1 MRRAIVCCLFML
13 MAALSTGAAAAQ
25 NLTGQT
31 RSARGF
37 EQYLTNGKL
46 RLTIADAVRLM
57 LLNNSDIHVQ
67 QQSVEQARD
76 AVVRSLA
83 PFDPLLNSAFSAN
96 RQTTP
101 TFSQLSS
108 GTPTLSNL
116 GHNAQVG
123 VQKTFSTG
131 TQVQSQFQTARTSTN
146 SIYNFFNPS
155 YFSDLSFSISQP
167 LLRNRGI
174 FVNRAPILI
183 AQRNLDQSQAEFR
196 QQINDAIQRVVLQY
210 WRVVLD
216 RENLQ
221 VLSQSYKAAQASY
234 DHDKRALQLGALSP
248 LDIYQSQSE
257 VATRKVTV
265 IRAQYILKQDED
277 QLRMTLGADL
287 DPAYSSLDLELV
299 EPPKPPEPLLSVN
312 TDKKIA
318 EALSRRPDLSALD
331 RQLEGSKLSIRLSKN
346 RLKPDLELSAQYSS
360 SGLGG
365 NQYSSAGAR
374 ALIASGGLGDA
385 LGQAFGFGFP
395 SYGVTLQLNF
405 PIKNHAA
412 EANLADARVRREQT
426 LYLIRRTREQV
437 RLEVENAVSELEQAK
452 QSIAAAGTARD
463 LAQKNVEAQQRKYEL
478 GSGLIFLVLQAQTQ
492 LAQAEQSLVQAQV
505 NYRLAVADIGHATGS
520 LLDQYQ
526 VQIQQAA
533 P

>member
-1 MRRAIVCCLFML
+1 MRPVTACSLLLLFMSL
-13 MAALSTGAAAAQ
+13 SPCAAPAQTVTGRTQAPKGFQ
-25 NLTGQT
+25 QYVTG
-31 RSARGF
+31 
-37 EQYLTNGKL
+37 GKL
-46 RLTIADAVRLM
+46 RLTISDAVRLM
-57 LLNNSDIHVQ
+57 LLNNSDVRIEQ
-67 QQSVEQARD
+67 QNVEQARN
-76 AVVRSLA
+76 AVTRSLA
-83 PFDPLLNSAFSAN
+83 PFDPLLSSAFSAN

-101 TFSQLSS
+101 TFTQLS
-108 GTPTLSNL
+108 GAPTLSDLVQNTR
-116 GHNAQVG
+116 VG

-131 TQVQSQFQTARTSTN
+131 TQFQSNFQTSRTSTN

-155 YFSDLSFSISQP
+155 LFSNLNFSITQP
-167 LLRNRGI
+167 LLRNRGR
-174 FVNRAPILI
+174 FVNRAPIMI
-183 AQRNLDQSQAEFR
+183 AQRNLDQTEAQFR
-196 QQINDAIQRVVLQY
+196 QQIDDAIQRVVEQY

-234 DHDKRALQLGALSP
+234 DHDKRALELGALSP
-248 LDIYQSQSE
+248 LDIYQSEAE
-257 VATRKVTV
+257 VATRKVSV
-265 IRAQYILKQDED
+265 IRAQYGMKQDED

-287 DPAYSSLDLELV
+287 DPAYSTLDLNLV
-299 EPPKPPEPLLSVN
+299 EPPKPPEPLLNVN
-312 TDKKIA
+312 TDKAIA
-318 EALSRRPDLSALD
+318 EALSKRPDLAALD
-331 RQLEGSKLSIRLSKN
+331 RQIEASDIDIRLSRN

-365 NQYSSAGAR
+365 NQYSSTGTR

-385 LGQAFGFGFP
+385 LGQLFGFGFP

-412 EANLADARVRREQT
+412 EANLADARVRREDT
-426 LYLIRRTREQV
+426 LYQIRRTRELV
-437 RLEVENAVSELEQAK
+437 RLEVENAVNGLAQAK
-452 QSIAAAGTARD
+452 LSIAAAETARD

-505 NYRLAVADIGHATGS
+505 NYRLAVAAVGHSTGA
-520 LLDQYQ
+520 LLDQYH
-526 VQIQQAA
+526 VQINQAI